1 MRCARPCGSA
11 AACDV
16 ACPDPELR
24 ECRRLAA
31 GADAASV
38 MTGAAERSLQV
49 AVVLLY
55 LVQLT
60 AGTGT
65 AGVLEGGGKQVR
77 WLDQSATRHTFN
89 FTCVKLSKLS
99 TETEF
104 LKTLT
109 SQICCTKYLSLQGL
123 HLRFKRSSSSSFIIN
138 NIIITGSSFVTHVC
152 FVMLAI
158 QLIK

>member
-24 ECRRLAA
+24 ERRRLAA

-65 AGVLEGGGKQVR
+65 AGVLEGGSRCDGLTNQQRDTLLILRELNSETVPR
-77 WLDQSATRHTFN
+77 LN
-89 FTCVKLSKLS
+89 F
-99 TETEF
+99 
-104 LKTLT
+104 
-109 SQICCTKYLSLQGL
+109 
-123 HLRFKRSSSSSFIIN
+123 
-138 NIIITGSSFVTHVC
+138 
-152 FVMLAI
+152 
-158 QLIK
+158 